1 MRRTAT
7 TLPTATS
14 MLESMHHAIRPL
26 AVAVL
31 CLLGTQGC
39 SPSTPSGAS
48 GPAAGTTPAAV
59 PEITAESI
67 QAKIDA
73 QNKAHPKACDIVTAQ
88 EMSTILG
95 APVSGE
101 AHEGSVDKTEC
112 IYKPDNA
119 VSPYVEFTVEWG
131 EGESAMS
138 AAGVMGQI
146 APGVA
151 DPYAGIGDKA
161 IAVGTG
167 LMIKTGDDLVTI
179 MFSGVT
185 DAPAKARKIFDT
197 AKPRM

>member
-1 MRRTAT
+1 
-7 TLPTATS
+7 
-14 MLESMHHAIRPL
+14 MHHAIRPL
-26 AVAVL
+26 AVAAL
-31 CLLGTQGC
+31 CLLGAQGC
-39 SPSTPSGAS
+39 SRPTPSAAS
-48 GPAAGTTPAAV
+48 GPATDTTPAAA
-59 PEITAESI
+59 PELSAQAI

-95 APVSGE
+95 TPVSGE
-101 AHEGSVDKTEC
+101 LHEGSVDKSEC

-131 EGESAMS
+131 EGESAMA
-138 AAGVMGQI
+138 AAGVMGKI
-146 APGVA
+146 APGIA

-197 AKPRM
+197 AKPRI